1 MSAYIIIEGT
11 ARDEEALGRYG
22 SVAAPLIKEFGG
34 EVLACKPLEL
44 MIFGERAYHNGL
56 IVRFPDK
63 DTALAWYNSPT
74 YRALLD
80 IEGENHVTC

>member
-11 ARDEEALGRYG
+11 ARDQEALDRYG
-22 SVAAPLIKEFGG
+22 SLAAPLLEEFGG
-34 EVLACKPLEL
+34 EVLAFKPWEL
-44 MIFGERAYHNGL
+44 MIFGERAYHNGM
-56 IVRFPDK
+56 IVRFPDR